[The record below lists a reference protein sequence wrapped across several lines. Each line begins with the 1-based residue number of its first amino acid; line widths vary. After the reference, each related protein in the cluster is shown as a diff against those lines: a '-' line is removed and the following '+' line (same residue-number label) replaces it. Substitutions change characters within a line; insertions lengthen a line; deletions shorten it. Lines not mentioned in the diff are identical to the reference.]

1 MGFAVKCPLCSAE
14 MNAETIDDLMKQGM
28 EHARTAHNLVT
39 IPPDV
44 LAKVTA
50 AIKQTP

>member
-1 MGFAVKCPLCSAE
+1 MPGCNFQT
-14 MNAETIDDLMKQGM
+14 NANTKEDLMKQGV
-28 EHARTAHNLVT
+28 EHAKTAHNMST

-50 AIKQTP
+50 AIKQTS